1 MATNPFFATIAGQS
15 ETDLQESLV
24 IENIQMFGFDI
35 TYIPLENFDIEPVLL
50 DPKNIVYQRTAQIEV
65 YAPDNGETE
74 GQQELMSKFG
84 FRVNKS
90 LKLLMAKK
98 RWADIFPDKVRPLE
112 GDLIYIGDPYSPRES
127 FVNALFEIKNVAYQ
141 KPEWPLGHHYTYE
154 LSCETYV
161 ANYEK
166 FETGVPAL
174 DQFNMVGAENQDA
187 RDRIVEEI
195 ASNGQIET
203 EKAPLVRFDRNNP
216 LTGI

>member
-1 MATNPFFATIAGQS
+1 MATNPYFATIAGPS
-15 ETDLQESLV
+15 ETDLHESLV

-35 TYIPLENFDIEPVLL
+35 LYIPLETFDVEPVLL
-50 DPKNIVYQRTAQIEV
+50 DPKNIVYQRSFPIEV

-90 LKLLMAKK
+90 IKLLMSKK
-98 RWADIFPDKVRPLE
+98 RFAEVLPDKVRPLE
-112 GDLIYIGDPYSPRES
+112 GDLIFIGDPNTPRES
-127 FVNALFEIKNVAYQ
+127 FVNMLLEIKNVAYQ

-161 ANYEK
+161 ANFEK

-174 DQFNMVGAENQDA
+174 DQFNIVGIENQEA
-187 RDRIVEEI
+187 RDRLVEEI
-195 ASNGQIET
+195 ASNGQIEAT
-203 EKAPLVRFDRNNP
+203 KAPLIRFDKNNP